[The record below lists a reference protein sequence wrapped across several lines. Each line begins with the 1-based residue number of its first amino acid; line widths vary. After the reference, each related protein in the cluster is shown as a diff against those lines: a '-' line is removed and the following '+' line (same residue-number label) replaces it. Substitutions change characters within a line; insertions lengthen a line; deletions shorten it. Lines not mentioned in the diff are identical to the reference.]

1 MAVRLSLCLVAL
13 LAIGGC
19 TRQVVDPKPQN
30 AIAFETWSDEIPPYR
45 YSPGDKVQV
54 SYQLTPEMDETVLV
68 APDGAISLKTARH
81 VRAEGLTET
90 ELEKAIEKAASAV
103 LIKPTVTVSL
113 TDSASA
119 SFYVGGSVTKP
130 GSFPARGRI
139 GILEAVTMAGGFDRE
154 ARFDKVILVRRSKN
168 NRPMLRTVDVQA
180 FLDKGPGSDG
190 DVPLMAGDM
199 VFVPR
204 SEIANADLWV
214 EQYITKLLPF
224 DRSLSYSYTNVVNP
238 ATAGAP

>member
-1 MAVRLSLCLVAL
+1 MALRLSLCLIAL
-13 LAIGGC
+13 LAIAGC
-19 TRQVVDPKPQN
+19 TRQVVEPKPHN
-30 AIAFETWSDEIPPYR
+30 AMAFETWTDEIPPYR

-81 VRAEGLTET
+81 VKAEGLTED
-90 ELEKAIEKAASAV
+90 ELEKAIEKASSAV

-119 SFYVGGSVTKP
+119 SFYVGGSVMKP
-130 GSFPARGRI
+130 GSFPAKGRI
-139 GILEAVTMAGGFDRE
+139 GLLEAVTLAGGFDRE
-154 ARFDKVILVRRSKN
+154 ARLDKVILVRRSRN
-168 NRPMLRTVDVQA
+168 NRPMLRTVDLQA
-180 FLDKGPGSDG
+180 FLENGHGGG